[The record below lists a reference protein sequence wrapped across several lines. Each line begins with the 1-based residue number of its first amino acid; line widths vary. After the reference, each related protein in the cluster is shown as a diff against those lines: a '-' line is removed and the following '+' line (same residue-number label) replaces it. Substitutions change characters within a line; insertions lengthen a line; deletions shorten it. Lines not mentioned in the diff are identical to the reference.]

1 MGIIGVAM
9 GIMGAMGG
17 GIISVAMGIMGA
29 MGDGHNRP

>member
-1 MGIIGVAM
+1 MGVAM
-9 GIMGAMGG
+9 GIMGAMGV